1 MCAAPSVCT
10 ARVGEG
16 MASKPP
22 APPGRVLRVSQLD
35 ALELDRM
42 LEQLLWE
49 QLGRCF
55 QAFRPGLLVGWEP
68 ELRALLRLLLWRFT
82 LYSSEATVGQALLNI
97 RYSYNHGGRHV
108 SLSRRQKLWFAALTV
123 GGGWASERWRDI
135 YPRGGG
141 SDGASAH
148 HADGGVGGAM
158 GAAGGGL
165 GYRFVTGGGAAALFP
180 RLKKAAGTALGLL
193 GATQLLAYVVFLRT
207 GTGLSLTERLLG
219 LNAVQARPQGLR
231 QVGFEYMNRELLWHG
246 FAEFLLFVLP
256 LVNAARLRFSPTAHG
271 RAGGAK
277 DPAEAATVC
286 VACGEWPCLPHTA
299 GGCAHVFCYHC
310 LASRQ
315 AASADLACPRCGS
328 PARRMLPLRVAVPE
342 RGRVEGETAESFG

>member
-1 MCAAPSVCT
+1 
-10 ARVGEG
+10 

-97 RYSYNHGGRHV
+97 RYRSSYNHGGRHV

-135 YPRGGG
+135 YR
-141 SDGASAH
+141 
-148 HADGGVGGAM
+148 
-158 GAAGGGL
+158 
-165 GYRFVTGGGAAALFP
+165 GGAAALFP

-342 RGRVEGETAESFG
+342 RGRVEGE